1 VTRQSPSEAAPPSGP
16 MTSGKIILA
25 AAKSW
30 GFLSG
35 AQSFEFAGRGKKIRV
50 AGRAPSQW
58 AWLPGPREEASAS

>member
-1 VTRQSPSEAAPPSGP
+1 

-58 AWLPGPREEASAS
+58 VWLPGPREEASAS